1 MITIRQMTG
10 EDIQAIA
17 KVRSLAFPRQRA
29 STRWVTSNFNTYP
42 RVLLFIAVDSKGQ
55 VCGYIQ

>member
-1 MITIRQMTG
+1 MTG